1 MYEAWMMK
9 SGALALSIGLFAS
22 LAGSVRGTPPMNL
35 AISTSDS
42 MTRSRADIMSYS
54 DDFGVYAFADVE
66 GGDGFFNPT
75 SADTYV
81 RGDLARALARGRSSG
96 SAITYHDEVRSNAF
110 LEEYTQSTA
119 AMGLT
124 EVEAENSGEGYIYV
138 NPQGNRGGWADT
150 NVVSY
155 VAALAEEEGSSL
167 SELAQRIMVQAEET
181 FAADRAGSYG
191 WPTSAHWIADLV
203 SSVVESNE

>member
-9 SGALALSIGLFAS
+9 SGALAISIGLFAS
-22 LAGSVRGTPPMNL
+22 LAGRVHGEPASMNL

-42 MTRSRADIMSYS
+42 MTRSRAEITSYS
-54 DDFGVYAFADVE
+54 DGFGVYSNADVG
-66 GGDGFFNPT
+66 GGDGFNPT
-75 SADTYV
+75 SASTYV

-119 AMGLT
+119 EMDLT
-124 EVEAENSGEGYIYV
+124 EVEAENSGEAYIYV
-138 NPQGNRGGWADT
+138 NPQGDT
-150 NVVSY
+150 FGFAEVDVFSE
-155 VAALAEEEGSSL
+155 VAARAEEEGSSL
-167 SELAQRIMVQAEET
+167 SELDQIIMVQAEET